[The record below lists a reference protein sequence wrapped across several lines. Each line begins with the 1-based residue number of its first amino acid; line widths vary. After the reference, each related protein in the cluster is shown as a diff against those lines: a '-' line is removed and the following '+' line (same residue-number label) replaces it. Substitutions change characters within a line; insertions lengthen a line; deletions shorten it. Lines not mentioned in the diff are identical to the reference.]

1 MLTTAANGLGMVKAL
16 QQAGFTGV
24 IQTVFYAPQ
33 LIVPLK
39 DTYTSTGSG
48 RRPNPPRPTMKKAV
62 KTLNDAG
69 ITQIG
74 TGELVGYFSA
84 DYFVKLL
91 KATGKNLTAQRFQQI
106 AAKYTYALKDVIGP
120 TYYPQGFQVGPSCT
134 SLLAEQR
141 HGMGG
146 RRPVHLLPDGPQEE
160 GRHVHAGALPRWD
173 QVARRTD
180 RPGGLP
186 GSADDRTVERGAR
199 EDRPARLAERARS
212 SPLDFFDQSV

>member
-1 MLTTAANGLGMVKAL
+1 MVKAL

-39 DTYTSTGSG
+39 DTYTSTGWATPESTA
-48 RRPNPPRPTMKKAV
+48 PEMMKAV

-84 DYFVKLL
+84 DYFIKLL

-134 SLLAEQR
+134 SLSKSNGTAWEIAVPYACYPTALKKKGDGYTR
-141 HGMGG
+141 CPT
-146 RRPVHLLPDGPQEE
+146 RRGIK
-160 GRHVHAGALPRWD
+160 
-173 QVARRTD
+173 
-180 RPGGLP
+180 
-186 GSADDRTVERGAR
+186 
-199 EDRPARLAERARS
+199 
-212 SPLDFFDQSV
+212 